1 MSQFIRQFLEVD
13 FYVSTFFA
21 IEFPRQRFKIGVPHS
36 DFYSSGKPTYNQR
49 VTDRVTISEFVVQ
62 EARSVRPEYWRV
74 GTMLSRSPRES

>member
-36 DFYSSGKPTYNQR
+36 DFYSSGKPTYNKR
-49 VTDRVTISEFVVQ
+49 VTDEVNASKIIF
-62 EARSVRPEYWRV
+62 
-74 GTMLSRSPRES
+74 